1 VDNPRQAQQIRTSIE
16 EVEDVVVGY
25 IFIST
30 CIFTALLI
38 ALIRAA
44 QGWEEFRGLLK
55 KVFPWR

>member
-1 VDNPRQAQQIRTSIE
+1 VDTPRKAQQTPTSIE

-25 IFIST
+25 IFISA

-44 QGWEEFRGLLK
+44 QGWQEFRGLLK
-55 KVFPWR
+55 KVFPSR